1 MATPVRPRIG
11 ITVHVGEEAA
21 PQGHRETRFALGARY
36 AQAVLEAGGLPL
48 LLPTHPEAAAP
59 AEAVLAAIDGL
70 LLSGGGP
77 LPPGYFALN
86 PEPSLQATNPGRYQ
100 VEAALVRSAAALGKP
115 LLGICRG
122 QQTMVEAL
130 GGELLRDLT
139 RHPGALEH
147 DQALPPWLPSHA
159 LRVEPGSRL
168 AGWVGPR
175 AQVNSFHRQAVRSA
189 PSGWRVSAWADDG
202 LVEAVEAERGF
213 MVGLQFHP
221 EWLGQSEP
229 GFRALFTDF
238 VAATRAAATAT

>member
-1 MATPVRPRIG
+1 MRARIG
-11 ITVHVGEEAA
+11 ITVHVAGEAA
-21 PQGHRETRFALGARY
+21 PQGHREIRFSLGARY

-59 AEAVLAAIDGL
+59 AEAVLEAIDGL

-77 LPPGYFALN
+77 LPPDYFALN
-86 PEPSLQATNPGRYQ
+86 PEPSLQGTNPPRYQ
-100 VEAALVRSAAALGKP
+100 VEAALVRAAAALGKP

-122 QQTMVEAL
+122 QQTMVEVL

-139 RHPGALEH
+139 RHASALEH
-147 DQALPPWLPSHA
+147 HQTLPPWQPSHG

-168 AGWVGPR
+168 SGWVGRR
-175 AQVNSFHRQAVRSA
+175 AQVNSFHRQAVRA
-189 PSGWRVSAWADDG
+189 PPPGWRVSAWADDG
-202 LVEAVEAERGF
+202 LIEAVEAEAGF

-229 GFRALFTDF
+229 RFRALFTDF
-238 VAATRAAATAT
+238 VAAARAAAT